1 MLMRQSWPGNIR
13 ELRNM
18 VERLVIMTPATR
30 ITAADVTPFLNP
42 GAALPAMVS
51 TNEVYAH
58 LPFKNARKQ
67 FEQDY
72 LKSKL
77 EENKGNV
84 SKTAEKIGME
94 RSHLHKK
101 VKALGIVLK

>member
-1 MLMRQSWPGNIR
+1 

-18 VERLVIMTPATR
+18 IERLVIMTPESN

-42 GAALPAMVS
+42 NRTPLPIAATSEL
-51 TNEVYAH
+51 YAH
-58 LPFKNARKQ
+58 LQFKDARKQ
-67 FEQDY
+67 FEHDY
-72 LKSKL
+72 LKRKL
-77 EENKGNV
+77 EECKGNV
-84 SKTAEKIGME
+84 SQTAEKIGLE